1 MVRMS
6 QRVSSGW
13 SKRRDDW
20 LQDAMFND
28 RRSGLDPM
36 PIPPPI
42 YHGRMLERSAAERL
56 RGLRER
62 RLRQAARGMF
72 FSLLVIVGM
81 LLVAKVLMS
90 VEPPG
95 PDTGDVINQL
105 DRTIPGRANEL
116 VPSDSP
122 AFVEGPFT
130 QPMESPAILA
140 KAALLVD
147 MGERTIVFSK
157 SLSERRAPA
166 SLTKLA
172 TAVVALEL
180 AQPHTKIQVPS
191 EALDQPA
198 NVVGL
203 QPGEVLTLQDLLFA
217 LLLSSGNDAA
227 VTIADGVG
235 GQAYTVA
242 QMNDLADRLELTNTR
257 FVNPS
262 GLDAIDQY
270 TTAFD
275 MAVLAA
281 DAIDRYPLIA
291 QIVSTRTHVIAHGS
305 DHRSYS
311 LTNLNG
317 LLWTYEG
324 AIGVKTGRTA
334 EAGGNLIAAAEQGG
348 RRLMVVVLGSDD
360 RLADAETLLDF
371 GFRALT
377 ARG

>member
-1 MVRMS
+1 MS
-6 QRVSSGW
+6 HRVSSGW
-13 SKRRDDW
+13 SKGTEDW

-28 RRSGLDPM
+28 RPAGLNPI

-42 YHGRMLERSAAERL
+42 YHRRMLERSAAARL

-62 RLRQAARGMF
+62 RLRQAARVMF
-72 FSLLVIVGM
+72 ISLVMIVST
-81 LLVAKVLMS
+81 LLIAKVLMS
-90 VEPPG
+90 VEPPE
-95 PDTGDVINQL
+95 PDTGAVINQL
-105 DRTIPGRANEL
+105 DQNLPWGGNEI
-116 VPSDSP
+116 VPSGLP

-130 QPMESPAILA
+130 QPMVPPGISA

-147 MGERTIVFSK
+147 MGERTIIFSK
-157 SLSERRAPA
+157 NPSQRHAPA

-172 TAVVALEL
+172 TAVVALEQ
-180 AQPHTKIQVPS
+180 AHPDTRIQVPP
-191 EALDQPA
+191 EASDQPA

-203 QPGEVLTLQDLLFA
+203 QPGEVFTLQDLLYA

-242 QMNDLADRLELTNTR
+242 QMNSLAERLELTNTQ
-257 FVNPS
+257 FVNPA
-262 GLDAIDQY
+262 GFDATDQY
-270 TTAFD
+270 STAFD
-275 MAVLAA
+275 IAVLSA

-291 QIVSTRTHVIAHGS
+291 QIVATRTHVIAHGPA
-305 DHRSYS
+305 HRSYS

-324 AIGVKTGRTA
+324 AIGVKTGRTV

-348 RRLMVVVLGSDD
+348 RRLMVVVLGSSD